1 MNLRPYSKYK
11 DSGVP
16 WLGQVPKDWVNYPGL
31 AVLKEKQVRNTGLK
45 EKTVLSLSY
54 GKIKV
59 KSLEKMHGLVPE
71 SFETYQ
77 IVEPGDIIIRA
88 TDLQN
93 DKTSLRT
100 GKVKDKGIITSAY
113 LRLKPQPAFDKDYAH
128 ALLHGLD
135 LVKVFYGM
143 GSGLRQNLSWI
154 DFKRMPFFLPPLPE
168 QNQIARYLDWKTV
181 QIAKF
186 IKDKKR
192 MIELLKEQ
200 KQVIIN
206 DAVTG
211 KIDVTTGKPY
221 HKYKDS
227 GVEWLGQVPD
237 GWTMFP
243 LKTACIIQT
252 GITLG
257 KIYNTNYTKRYPYLR
272 VANVQA
278 GYLNLFNV
286 KSIEVLSVEAE
297 RSMLRS
303 GDVLM
308 TEGGD
313 PDKLG
318 RGCVWNSEIDPC
330 LHQNHIFAVRPNR
343 NLLLPSFLSKILSSE
358 YSKEYFLRTSKQT
371 TNLASTNKTTIGKF
385 RIPIPT
391 IEQQEYILHALSK
404 RFSSLDL
411 VISRTEREIGL
422 MQEYRDRLIADVVT
436 GKLDV
441 RGIAVPEELEELPA
455 EDADEE
461 PDEMENDEEEEA

>member
-59 KSLEKMHGLVPE
+59 KSMDKMHGLVPE

-93 DKTSLRT
+93 DKTSLRI

-113 LRLKPQPAFDKDYAH
+113 LRLKPQPTFNKDYAYT
-128 ALLHGLD
+128 LLHGLD
-135 LVKVFYGM
+135 LMKVFYGM

-168 QNQIARYLDWKTV
+168 QNQIVRYLDWKTV

-221 HKYKDS
+221 PKYKDS
-227 GVEWLGQVPD
+227 GAEWLGQVPD
-237 GWTMFP
+237 GWDVRKFSTLSRVIRGASPRPASDSRYFNGSYMSWVTVGEVTKDNNPYLQSTETF
-243 LKTACIIQT
+243 LTEAGARNSRFIQNGTLIIT
-252 GITLG
+252 NSGATLG
-257 KIYNTNYTKRYPYLR
+257 VPKILKIDVCANDGIVAYVNLSNLVNKLFAYYYLSTLTTRIRDELRQGGTQPNLNTNMIKEMYCPIPAKREQILI
-272 VANVQA
+272 V
-278 GYLNLFNV
+278 
-286 KSIEVLSVEAE
+286 
-297 RSMLRS
+297 
-303 GDVLM
+303 
-308 TEGGD
+308 
-313 PDKLG
+313 
-318 RGCVWNSEIDPC
+318 SEIEK
-330 LHQNHIFAVRPNR
+330 QNKLIN
-343 NLLLPSFLSKILSSE
+343 
-358 YSKEYFLRTSKQT
+358 
-371 TNLASTNKTTIGKF
+371 
-385 RIPIPT
+385 
-391 IEQQEYILHALSK
+391 
-404 RFSSLDL
+404 L

-441 RGIAVPEELEELPA
+441 RGIAVPEVLEELSTD
-455 EDADEE
+455 DADEE
-461 PDEMENDEEEEA
+461 PDEIENEEEA